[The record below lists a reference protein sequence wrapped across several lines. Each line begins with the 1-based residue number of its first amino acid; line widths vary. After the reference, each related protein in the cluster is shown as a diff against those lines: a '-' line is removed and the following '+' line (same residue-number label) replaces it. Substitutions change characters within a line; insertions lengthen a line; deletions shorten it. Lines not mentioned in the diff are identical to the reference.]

1 MFSSTRKAFAEDTA
15 YSGAILE
22 YPHGLSQLCP
32 CMLDSYVTVDDV
44 EVLDEKRD
52 AWMIS
57 REDDGM
63 ICIDRPVGSAVDST
77 ANS

>member
-1 MFSSTRKAFAEDTA
+1 M
-15 YSGAILE
+15 L
-22 YPHGLSQLCP
+22 YPH
-32 CMLDSYVTVDDV
+32 VTINGV

-63 ICIDRPVGSAVDST
+63 IRGNGPIGTAVNPS

>member
-1 MFSSTRKAFAEDTA
+1 
-15 YSGAILE
+15 
-22 YPHGLSQLCP
+22 
-32 CMLDSYVTVDDV
+32 MLDSHVTINGV

-63 ICIDRPVGSAVDST
+63 IRSNTPVGAAVDSS
-77 ANS
+77 ANT